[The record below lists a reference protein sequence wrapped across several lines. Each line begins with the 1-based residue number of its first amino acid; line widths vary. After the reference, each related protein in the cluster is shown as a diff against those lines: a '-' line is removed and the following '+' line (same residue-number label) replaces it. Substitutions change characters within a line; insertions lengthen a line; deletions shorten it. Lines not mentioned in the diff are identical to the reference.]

1 MQVIPD
7 AVFNPGESDVALVP
21 GGGWAARNDVGTWGE
36 VVRGDLLPELRSAAE
51 KGTTMVSVCTGAL
64 LLAHAGVIGERRCT
78 THASARADLA
88 ATGATVV
95 DARLVDDG
103 DLITG
108 AGVTSGLD
116 IGLHLVR
123 RFFGD
128 EAAAKASLRAEYW
141 PS

>member
-1 MQVIPD
+1 
-7 AVFNPGESDVALVP
+7 
-21 GGGWAARNDVGTWGE
+21 
-36 VVRGDLLPELRSAAE
+36 
-51 KGTTMVSVCTGAL
+51 MVSVCTGAL
-64 LLAHAGVIGERRCT
+64 LLAHADVIGDRRCT
-78 THASARADLA
+78 THTSARPDLA
-88 ATGATVV
+88 ATGATVI

-128 EAAAKASLRAEYW
+128 EAAERASRRAEYW
-141 PS
+141 PG